1 MTDGKLDQIL
11 ARQLPDAEKRS
22 RADFVVDTSGTLD
35 ETRAQ
40 VRNILSCLGLP
51 TGV

>member
-1 MTDGKLDQIL
+1 MTVEKFEQIL
-11 ARQLPDAEKRS
+11 DRQMPDDEKRS
-22 RADFVVDTSGTLD
+22 RADFIVDTSGTLD

-40 VRNILSCLGLP
+40 VKDILTCLGLR